1 MKLKEGFV
9 TQEIGGRQVMVAVN
23 GEAFNGMVRSNET
36 AGYIVSLLKNDTT
49 KEEIVKA
56 MLREFDASEEQV
68 SKDVD
73 MVITKLR
80 EIGAILD

>member
-23 GEAFNGMVRSNET
+23 GEMFNGMVRSNET

-49 KEEIVKA
+49 KEEIVKT
-56 MLREFDASEEQV
+56 MLKEFDASEEQV

-73 MVITKLR
+73 MVIAKLR

>member
-23 GEAFNGMVRSNET
+23 RETFNGMVRSNET

-49 KEEIVKA
+49 KEEIVKT
-56 MLREFDASEEQV
+56 MLKEFDASEEQV

>member
-49 KEEIVKA
+49 KEEIVKT
-56 MLREFDASEEQV
+56 MLEEFDATEEQV

>member
-49 KEEIVKA
+49 KEEIVKT
-56 MLREFDASEEQV
+56 MLKEFDASEEQV

>member
-9 TQEIGGRQVMVAVN
+9 TQEIGGSQVMVAVN

-49 KEEIVKA
+49 KEEIVKT
-56 MLREFDASEEQV
+56 MLKEFDASEEQV

>member
-56 MLREFDASEEQV
+56 MLKEFDASEEQV

>member
-9 TQEIGGRQVMVAVN
+9 TQEIGGQQVMVAVN
-23 GEAFNGMVRSNET
+23 GQAFNGMVRSNET

-56 MLREFDASEEQV
+56 MLKEFDAPEDV
-68 SKDVD
+68 ISKDVD
-73 MVITKLR
+73 MVIGKLR
-80 EIGAILD
+80 EISAIQD

>member
-9 TQEIGGRQVMVAVN
+9 TQEIGGQQVMVSVS
-23 GEAFNGMVRSNET
+23 GEAFNGMVRSNQT
-36 AGYIVSLLKNDTT
+36 AGYIVSLLKEDTT
-49 KEEIVKA
+49 KEEIVKT
-56 MLREFDASEEQV
+56 MLKEFDASEEQI

-73 MVITKLR
+73 MVVEKLR

>member
-49 KEEIVKA
+49 KEEIVKT
-56 MLREFDASEEQV
+56 MLKEFDASEEQV

-73 MVITKLR
+73 MVIAKLR

>member
-49 KEEIVKA
+49 KEEIVKT
-56 MLREFDASEEQV
+56 MLKEFDATEEQV